1 MIEKQLALLVFALD
15 HIREEAYLIN
25 EHGHFLYVND
35 EACRVLGYRQEEL
48 LRMGV
53 ADIVAGYPANNWKE
67 HFSDL
72 KAQGTLA
79 FETSHKNRAGVV
91 FPVSI
96 NVTYLEYDGVDYG
109 LALVKDI
116 RRQKEAEALL
126 MRSERE
132 FRTLAENNPDPIVRY
147 DREFHRIY
155 VNSALE
161 KMLQGPRDELIGS
174 SPADN
179 RILVPEQGQK
189 LMQAIKNAFDTGRIQ
204 KIDLDFISPDG
215 RHRDHHMV
223 IVPELDTDGRVETVL
238 ALARDLTELKQ
249 AERNRLARLHYFKCM
264 DRINRIIQT
273 SDDLNQMMSSVMDEV
288 LLIFNCDR
296 AYLEYPCDPDALY
309 WKVPIESTRPE
320 HPGAFIAEDIF
331 PMDEEVALT
340 FRVLLDAG
348 GPVQFGPGT
357 GNNIPSVAAECFK
370 LKNFMAMAV
379 YPKIDKPWQFG
390 IHQCSSPRVW
400 TPEEAR
406 LFEEIGRRMGDG
418 LTVVLAFRDLRQ
430 SELRYREI
438 FENTS
443 DSIMITEVTEDGHLR
458 LLDYNPACGKTVWF
472 DHGLKIGNNLDE
484 FFSDEAIPEFEQ
496 QYFTCF
502 GNRMPIRFE
511 QKINTAK
518 DQQVLEIQLIPINDA
533 AGNIYRMVVIGR
545 DITKK
550 RVLEARLR
558 QAQRMEAI
566 GQLVGGIAHD
576 FSNMLGVI
584 VIRAQMALSM
594 TNSSQATYQ
603 SLQEILKA
611 AERSGSL
618 IRQLL
623 GFARKQAVV
632 PLVLDVNETIEGS
645 LRMLR
650 RVIGENITLSWQP
663 GRNLWPVR
671 IDPAQMD
678 QILTNLCVNARDAI
692 TGSGTIC
699 IGTDMKTFDRSRTI
713 DHPEAIPGEYVVIIV
728 TDNGQGM
735 DQDTLDRIFEPFFTT
750 KAVGKGTGLGL
761 STVYGII
768 RQNNGFIEVSSIP
781 GQGTGFRIYLPR
793 HWAEIGH
800 VPKTEAIIPDIRGN
814 ETILLVEDEPAFLQ
828 TTRDMLETLGYRVIT
843 APAGEDAVRT
853 AARISSTPIHLMLTD
868 VVMPGM
874 NGRELSHHI
883 AAFHPETRCL
893 FMSGYP
899 NDIISRHG
907 ILDPGIHFIQKPFSA
922 QSLALK
928 LREVLEAGE
937 TQSISPA
944 KEKP

>member
-1 MIEKQLALLVFALD
+1 
-15 HIREEAYLIN
+15 
-25 EHGHFLYVND
+25 
-35 EACRVLGYRQEEL
+35 
-48 LRMGV
+48 
-53 ADIVAGYPANNWKE
+53 
-67 HFSDL
+67 
-72 KAQGTLA
+72 
-79 FETSHKNRAGVV
+79 
-91 FPVSI
+91 
-96 NVTYLEYDGVDYG
+96 
-109 LALVKDI
+109 
-116 RRQKEAEALL
+116 
-126 MRSERE
+126 
-132 FRTLAENNPDPIVRY
+132 
-147 DREFHRIY
+147 
-155 VNSALE
+155 
-161 KMLQGPRDELIGS
+161 
-174 SPADN
+174 
-179 RILVPEQGQK
+179 
-189 LMQAIKNAFDTGRIQ
+189 
-204 KIDLDFISPDG
+204 
-215 RHRDHHMV
+215 
-223 IVPELDTDGRVETVL
+223 
-238 ALARDLTELKQ
+238 
-249 AERNRLARLHYFKCM
+249 
-264 DRINRIIQT
+264 
-273 SDDLNQMMSSVMDEV
+273 
-288 LLIFNCDR
+288 
-296 AYLEYPCDPDALY
+296 
-309 WKVPIESTRPE
+309 
-320 HPGAFIAEDIF
+320 
-331 PMDEEVALT
+331 
-340 FRVLLDAG
+340 
-348 GPVQFGPGT
+348 
-357 GNNIPSVAAECFK
+357 
-370 LKNFMAMAV
+370 MAMAV

-400 TPEEAR
+400 TPEEER
-406 LFEEIGRRMGDG
+406 FFEEIGRRIGDG

-443 DSIMITEVTEDGHLR
+443 DIIMITEVTEDGHLR
-458 LLDYNPACGKTVWF
+458 LLDHNPACGKTAWF

-484 FFSDEAIPEFEQ
+484 FFSDEAIPGFEQ
-496 QYFTCF
+496 QYLTCF
-502 GNRMPIRFE
+502 GNRMPARFE
-511 QKINTAK
+511 QNINTAK
-518 DQQVLEIQLIPINDA
+518 DQQVLEIQLIPVNDA

-594 TNSSQATYQ
+594 TNPTQATYQ

-611 AERSGSL
+611 AERSGAL

-645 LRMLR
+645 LKMLR

-671 IDPAQMD
+671 MDPAQMD

-713 DHPEAIPGEYVVIIV
+713 DHPEAIPGEFVVIIV

-768 RQNNGFIEVSSIP
+768 KQNNGFIEVSSIP

-843 APAGEDAVRT
+843 APAGEDAIRT